1 MGTNLKISL
10 RLPFLVAILV
20 VTSGLYCESVHAELS
35 LETETARVNPYGAVE
50 VGTEFRYQT
59 DKDGHEYEH
68 LMSLEFGMPAKT
80 EFLFEWSPWE
90 EIAPKHGPRSVGI
103 GDLSLTFTWLAIEE
117 KKISPAV
124 AFAIETKVPTA
135 TNRDIGTGKEDYSI
149 LINFS
154 KAVGENLELHAN
166 IGGQLNG
173 DPNHQNLKN
182 QALFT
187 VAAEYTIPKT
197 RFEVFAEI
205 IETTASKPSRHAD
218 YGDPNSV
225 FGSAGFRYH
234 FKDSMLNPF
243 IRATYD
249 DQHAVNVMIGLS
261 THFGKKEEKEHSD
274 DEKKK
279 SGN

>member
-1 MGTNLKISL
+1 MGLFSL
-10 RLPFLVAILV
+10 LESRTQSIFLLVAVASCI
-20 VTSGLYCESVHAELS
+20 YCANVRAELS

-59 DKDGHEYEH
+59 DKDGHEYEQ
-68 LMSLEFGMPAKT
+68 LMALEFGMPAKT

-103 GDLSLTFTWLAIEE
+103 GDVSLTFTWLAIEE

-124 AFAIETKVPTA
+124 AFAIETKVPSA
-135 TNRDIGTGKEDYSI
+135 RNRDIGTGREDYSL

-173 DPNHQNLKN
+173 DPKHQDLRN

-187 VAAEYTIPKT
+187 VAAEYSIPKT

-205 IETTASKPSRHAD
+205 VEATASRPSKHAD

-234 FKDSMLNPF
+234 FKDGMLNSF

-261 THFGKKEEKEHSD
+261 THFGKKEEKEHLD
-274 DEKKK
+274 DEKTKGGK
-279 SGN
+279 